1 MYGTHQCDFSILLRS
16 LWAPKFKTYGVVLTL
31 IEQSWLKV
39 SEHIQVSEEG
49 ERTWMQPKEDFMEL
63 NNDTELTEDKY

>member
-1 MYGTHQCDFSILLRS
+1 MGRINVISRFLLRR
-16 LWAPKFKTYGVVLTL
+16 LWAPTFKHTVKYFLT
-31 IEQSWLKV
+31 EQGWLKV
-39 SEHIQVSEEG
+39 NENIQVSEEG